1 MGASLE
7 ATPKARKGLRARLGG
22 HLVVL
27 VLFLAGIGIWQVF
40 EIWSAWGKWTLGDP
54 LSIPSQDQVTKVE
67 IRRWNETNWI
77 EVPLPA
83 SKRLLDALA
92 KNNELIWPKHGG
104 PTCYLPVR
112 AEFEIRVHTRSGLP
126 MRLALSGGCYGIEA
140 AATEGPEGRVPE
152 HYSRGWDWKTWTIR
166 DDAQRVI
173 FAEISA
179 ALPAPPAPEDK

>member
-7 ATPKARKGLRARLGG
+7 ATPNARKGLRARLGG

-27 VLFLAGIGIWQVF
+27 VLFLAGIGIWQGF
-40 EIWSAWGKWTLGDP
+40 EIWRAWGKWTLGDP

-92 KNNELIWPKHGG
+92 KNNEMVWPKHGG
-104 PTCYLPVR
+104 PTCYLPVP
-112 AEFEIRVHTRSGLP
+112 AEFEIRIHTRSRLP

-140 AATEGPEGRVPE
+140 AATEGPEGRVPGN
-152 HYSRGWDWKTWTIR
+152 YTRGWDWKHWKIH
-166 DDAQRVI
+166 DDAQPVT
-173 FAEISA
+173 FAEVSA
-179 ALPAPPAPEDK
+179 ALPAPPASEDK